1 MGVWQNGSMTEWEY
15 DRMGVQ
21 QNGSI
26 HANLVVQFGQL
37 TGRVLYSQVV
47 HRQVRRQYRQQGQS
61 PFHVTSQ

>member
-1 MGVWQNGSMTEWEY
+1 
-15 DRMGVQ
+15 MGVQ

-26 HANLVVQFGQL
+26 RANLAVQLGQL
-37 TGRVLYSQVV
+37 TGRVLYSRVV